1 MDDRSIAKSVV
12 NAIDSVYKEI
22 PCYGTAPI
30 DKTHEEVAAMLEQR
44 IRETIKEYPHI
55 DLKQY
60 PGTPCQSLQK
70 LRLEIVRAYPGIA
83 SGGRRKTRRRRRS
96 RRHLGR
102 ML

>member
-1 MDDRSIAKSVV
+1 MDDRTIAKSVV

-22 PCYGTAPI
+22 PCYGTAAI
-30 DKTHEEVAAMLEQR
+30 KQTHEEVADILER
-44 IRETIKEYPHI
+44 RVRETISDYPHI

-83 SGGRRKTRRRRRS
+83 SGGRKTRRRRRS

-102 ML
+102 RL